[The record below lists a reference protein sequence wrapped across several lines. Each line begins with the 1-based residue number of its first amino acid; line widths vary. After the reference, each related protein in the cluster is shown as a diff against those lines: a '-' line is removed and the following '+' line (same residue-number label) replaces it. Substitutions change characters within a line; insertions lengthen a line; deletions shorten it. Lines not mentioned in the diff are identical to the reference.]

1 MLGPGQQSIARKLT
15 RMNMLVSATA
25 LCLACAA
32 FVTYD
37 VATFRQVIVRNLSV
51 QAQVAGT
58 NSVSALMFDDAQA
71 AERTLAAFESAPN
84 VVSACI
90 YTADGKPF
98 ASYHREAN
106 STEPGRPLIDGA
118 QEENYWFE
126 AGKVKLVHTIR
137 MQGKLSGYVYIES
150 DLQLIVARL
159 ERYLAIALGVLIAS
173 LAAAFSVSGVAR
185 RSIARPVAKLART
198 AQTVSQER
206 DYSIRAEEG
215 NAEGELAVLVSAFN
229 EMLSQIEAR
238 DRSLQSAHDELE
250 KRVEQRTAELEAT
263 NRELESFSYSVSHD
277 LRAPIRSIDGFSQ
290 ALWEDYHERLDETAK
305 GYIGRVRTAAKNMG
319 QLIDDLLQLS
329 RISRAPLQRK
339 MVNLTDMV
347 RSIIK
352 ELETAEAKRTV
363 NWHIEEGMEA
373 FGDGG
378 LLHIVMVNL
387 LGNAWKYTSKH
398 EHARIE
404 FGRKDQD
411 GETIYY
417 VRDDGAGFDS
427 SHAEKLFG
435 AFQRMHGTSEFP
447 GTGIGL
453 ATVQRIIHRHGGRI
467 WASAAVEK
475 GATFFFTIQEGTT
488 SMQATEPED
497 CRVEAVMQ

>member
-25 LCLACAA
+25 LSLACVA
-32 FVTYD
+32 FVAYD
-37 VATFRQVIVRNLSV
+37 LATFRQAIVRNLSV

-71 AERTLAAFESAPN
+71 AERTLAAFRIAPN

-90 YTADGKPF
+90 YTVDGKPF
-98 ASYHREAN
+98 AIYQREAN
-106 STEPGRPLIDGA
+106 KSEPNRPPIQA
-118 QEENYWFE
+118 KQEENYWFE
-126 AGKVKLVHTIR
+126 SGKVNLVHTIR
-137 MQGKLSGYVYIES
+137 MQGKLAGYVYIES

-159 ERYLAIALGVLIAS
+159 ERYAAIALGVLMAS
-173 LAAAFSVSGVAR
+173 LLAALSVSGVAR
-185 RSIARPVAKLART
+185 RSIARPISKLART
-198 AQTVSQER
+198 AQTVSQGR
-206 DYSIRAEEG
+206 DYSIRAEQRD
-215 NAEGELAVLVSAFN
+215 AEGELAVLVEAFN
-229 EMLSQIEAR
+229 EMLGQIETR

-250 KRVEQRTAELEAT
+250 RRVEQRTAELEAT

-290 ALWEDYHERLDETAK
+290 ALWEDYHEKLDETAK
-305 GYIGRVRTAAKNMG
+305 GYIGRVRTAAKKMG

-329 RISRAPLQRK
+329 RITRTPLQRK
-339 MVNLTDMV
+339 GVNLTEMA
-347 RSIIK
+347 RSIVK
-352 ELETAEAKRTV
+352 ELENAEPGRHV
-363 NWHIEEGMEA
+363 SWDIEEGMEA

-378 LLHIVMVNL
+378 LLHIALVNL
-387 LGNAWKYTSKH
+387 IGNAWKYTSKH
-398 EHARIE
+398 ERARIE
-404 FGRKDQD
+404 FGRQSG
-411 GETIYY
+411 GEETAYY
-417 VRDDGAGFDS
+417 VSDDGAGFDA

-467 WASAAVEK
+467 WAKAEVEK
-475 GATFFFTIQEGTT
+475 GATFFFTIEEGP
-488 SMQATEPED
+488 ALTESAHVKD
-497 CRVEAVMQ
+497 NGVEAVLP